1 MFNQTEIA
9 TTVLDCWAMYLNA
22 LEKNQV
28 VANPSKRVRVYLFGT
43 SHCVS
48 GIIILLL
55 MTIKIRCR
63 HIQNNNCLVCLVLV
77 LAL

>member
-9 TTVLDCWAMYLNA
+9 TTILDCWAMYLNA
-22 LEKNQV
+22 LDKNQV
-28 VANPSKRVRVYLFGT
+28 AANPSKRVRVYLFGT

-48 GIIILLL
+48 RIIILLL
-55 MTIKIRCR
+55 MIIKLDVGIS
-63 HIQNNNCLVCLVLV
+63 NNFFVCLVLL

>member
-9 TTVLDCWAMYLNA
+9 TTVLDFWAMYLNA

-28 VANPSKRVRVYLFGT
+28 AANPSKRVRVYLFGT

-48 GIIILLL
+48 RLIILLL
-55 MTIKIRCR
+55 MSIKLEFGISK
-63 HIQNNNCLVCLVLV
+63 IIIFLFIWF
-77 LAL
+77 